1 MNSVT
6 YNVPARLVS
15 EYKGRQVIVRSLDPG
30 EIVQEFSG
38 EDLDNVKYVQLLS
51 ADIDPEALAPLAN
64 WGRGV
69 PMDIVISDPASEF
82 PLLYS
87 FSKLLDK
94 HPIRASIAV
103 RPGFLKAV
111 KLALA
116 LHFTVKL
123 DVGQPD
129 ASLIEEMK
137 EVLDLYL
144 HDASVGQ
151 PVECFHSIFLSFY
164 RQEPASVWFIQE
176 EDPEH
181 FRFVSD
187 DGVETVSRR
196 FAGVD
201 PMAKRDDATAR
212 EALECDTCQ
221 FMAVCGGYFKWPDRN
236 YGCEGVKAVFGTI
249 NAAAAELKQT
259 VDSMKQRKGAES

>member
-1 MNSVT
+1 MNSVI
-6 YNVPARLVS
+6 YNVPAELFS
-15 EYKGRQVIVRSLDPG
+15 EYRGRRVIVRSLDPG
-30 EIVQEFSG
+30 EIVQMLSG
-38 EDLDNVKYVQLLS
+38 EDLDNVQYVQLLS
-51 ADIDPEALAPLAN
+51 AGIDPEALAPLAN
-64 WGRGV
+64 WGRDV
-69 PMDIVISDPASEF
+69 PMEIVISDPASEF
-82 PLLYS
+82 PLLYN

-94 HPIRASIAV
+94 HPIRVSITV

-116 LHFTVKL
+116 LQFTVKL

-129 ASLIEEMK
+129 TSLIEEMK
-137 EVLDLYL
+137 EALDLYL
-144 HDASVGQ
+144 HGANVSQ

-181 FRFVSD
+181 FRFISD
-187 DGVETVSRR
+187 DGIETVSQR

-201 PMAKRDDATAR
+201 PTAERDAATAR

-236 YGCEGVKAVFGTI
+236 YSCEGVKAVFGTI

-259 VDSMKQRKGAES
+259 VDSMK

>member
-30 EIVQEFSG
+30 EIVQVFSG
-38 EDLDNVKYVQLLS
+38 EDLDNVKYVQVLS

-69 PMDIVISDPASEF
+69 PLDIVISDPASEF

-103 RPGFLKAV
+103 SPDFWV
-111 KLALA
+111 QSLA

-144 HDASVGQ
+144 HDASVGH
-151 PVECFHSIFLSFY
+151 PVECFDSIFLSFY

-176 EDPEH
+176 EEPEH
-181 FRFVSD
+181 FRFISD

-201 PMAKRDDATAR
+201 PMAKRDDATER

-221 FMAVCGGYFKWPDRN
+221 FTSVCGGYFNWPDRN
-236 YGCEGVKAVFGTI
+236 YSCEGVAVF
-249 NAAAAELKQT
+249 
-259 VDSMKQRKGAES
+259 D